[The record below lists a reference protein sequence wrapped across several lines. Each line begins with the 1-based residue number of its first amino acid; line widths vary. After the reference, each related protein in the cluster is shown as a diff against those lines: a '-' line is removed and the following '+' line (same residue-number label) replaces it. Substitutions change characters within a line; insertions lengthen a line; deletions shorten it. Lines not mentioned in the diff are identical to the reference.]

1 MLESQYA
8 PARDDHENLG
18 SLVESGLSF
27 WKQAKS
33 NAKEVGPRRMKG
45 LFPGRWVSKVC
56 LPQPYFSQQFLLHK
70 ISKDNEMLEAAS
82 RGQQHIHYE

>member
-8 PARDDHENLG
+8 PARDDHENLD

-45 LFPGRWVSKVC
+45 LFPGRWEGISG
-56 LPQPYFSQQFLLHK
+56 PQRLL
-70 ISKDNEMLEAAS
+70 SAAS
-82 RGQQHIHYE
+82 LTIDQAD